1 MFQEYP
7 KWVNGVIVE
16 NKEEELAL
24 TGEIVEEVEE
34 EAPKKRGRPAKA
46 E

>member
-7 KWVNGVIVE
+7 KWVDGVIVE
-16 NKEEELAL
+16 SKEEELAL
-24 TGEIVEEVEE
+24 IGETVEEVE